1 MPMEKGEKIFINS
14 PFFYV
19 YIVLKDNSF
28 LMRIHHFS
36 FLSLAAL
43 LLFGC
48 TSSTSIEDVQEEFA
62 FTIEQLLLGECINNV
77 PLHISRFY
85 LDEQPDNLTY
95 KGGVFAAVVT
105 PALRPVP
112 GQERWKAT
120 TDSSTIFRK
129 VTIKFDDEKYEGCH
143 ISMVAD
149 SDKKLAMQDDA
160 MDSAGLTFQTF
171 TQRRVCQEIEVA
183 GEKVNSRLAQDRVVK
198 NLKQLGFT
206 LTNTKTE
213 RRLDYTGEESYDVTI
228 PTYEKTVQ
236 GGIVSVVLEEEY
248 TDIIFPNNDDI
259 YAFLNSAIAQ
269 GLTLG
274 EDCLVDNQ
282 KVYWDGTSVTVE
294 GTTVKL
300 SYMWEP

>member
-1 MPMEKGEKIFINS
+1 MK
-14 PFFYV
+14 
-19 YIVLKDNSF
+19 
-28 LMRIHHFS
+28 IHHIIP
-36 FLSLAAL
+36 LALAAL
-43 LLFGC
+43 LLYGC
-48 TSSTSIEDVQEEFA
+48 SPANSIEDVQEELA
-62 FTIEQLLLGECINNV
+62 YAIERLFLQECKRDV
-77 PLHISRFY
+77 PLHVSRFY
-85 LDEQPDNLTY
+85 LDEHPEKLTY
-95 KGGVFAAVVT
+95 TGGIYATVVN

-120 TDSSTIFRK
+120 TDSSTLFRK
-129 VTIKFDDEKYEGCH
+129 VTIKFDDKKHKGCH

-149 SDKKLAMQDDA
+149 SDKKLATQDDA

-171 TQRRVCQEIEVA
+171 TQRRVCKEIEVA

-206 LTNTKTE
+206 LTNSKTE

-228 PTYEKTVQ
+228 PTYEKTIQ

-282 KVYWDGTSVTVE
+282 KVYWDGTSVTVA